1 MYSRVIYG
9 ETIMS
14 RLGRRFSF
22 RLGLFAAA
30 LFVALGLA
38 GTMASSPAQAQT
50 ATEGA
55 AAGTAGDISELRGEI
70 EALRREQAAIRQR
83 LDVIIQ
89 LLRGRGQRGGSA
101 AATTELPGE
110 VVLSA
115 AGAAVLGDAD
125 AKVAILEFSDYQ
137 CPFCGRHSQAT
148 LPQLVKDYVATGKIK
163 YVLRDFPIESIH
175 PAAFEA
181 AVAARC
187 AGEQGKYMEMH
198 DRFFAMRNS
207 LPAKDWTGHARAV
220 GLDMDAFG
228 ACMDSKRFEAAVRAD
243 MAEAAKIGLR
253 GTPTFFVGVVSED
266 GESVTATRVIR
277 GAQPYAAFK
286 QVLDALLAQAAG

>member
-1 MYSRVIYG
+1 
-9 ETIMS
+9 MS

-22 RLGLFAAA
+22 WPGLFGAA
-30 LFVALGLA
+30 LFVALGMA
-38 GTMASSPAQAQT
+38 GTMASGPAQAQT
-50 ATEGA
+50 ANQGA
-55 AAGTAGDISELRGEI
+55 GAETAGEISDLRGEI

-89 LLRGRGQRGGSA
+89 LLRGQGQRGGRA
-101 AATTELPGE
+101 AATTELPDE

-115 AGAAVLGDAD
+115 AGAAVLGSAD

-137 CPFCGRHSQAT
+137 CPFCARHTQAT
-148 LPQLVKDYVATGKIK
+148 LPRLVKDYVATGKVK

-187 AGEQGKYMEMH
+187 AGAQDKYMEMH
-198 DRFFAMRNS
+198 DRFFTLRNS
-207 LPAKDWTGHARAV
+207 LPAKDWTGHAQAV

-228 ACMDSKRFEAAVRAD
+228 ACMASRRFEAVVRAD
-243 MAEAAKIGLR
+243 MAEASRIGLR

-266 GESVTATRVIR
+266 GESVKATRVIR

-286 QVLDALLAQAAG
+286 KVLDALLAAQTG